1 MNQNFILQELN
12 SIKII
17 VEKELKKKG
26 YVPAKRKQDGS
37 VKIGN
42 FSIIKEQD
50 GFYSVLDSNNNI
62 IAGRINLPHSAAIFA
77 NNLALGRWTDREIL
91 DIDRRYGH
99 YSFDEQL
106 SKFHFSKNFHSK
118 NYDKAEIMN
127 EKYRTARLKKNFYK
141 NKILTGFDKLIKIT

>member
-1 MNQNFILQELN
+1 MNQDFILQELN
-12 SIKII
+12 SIKVI

-26 YVPAKRKQDGS
+26 YVPAKRKQDGT
-37 VKIGN
+37 VRIGN

-106 SKFHFSKNFHSK
+106 SKFHFSRNFHSK

>member
-26 YVPAKRKQDGS
+26 YVPAKRKEDGTI
-37 VKIGN
+37 KIGN

-50 GFYSVLDSNNNI
+50 GSYAVLDSNNNI
-62 IAGRINLPHSAAIFA
+62 IACRINLPHSAAIFA

>member
-106 SKFHFSKNFHSK
+106 SKFHFSRNFHSK

>member
-26 YVPAKRKQDGS
+26 YVPAKRKEDGTIR
-37 VKIGN
+37 IGN

-50 GFYSVLDSNNNI
+50 GSYAVLDSNNNI
-62 IAGRINLPHSAAIFA
+62 IACRINLPHSAAIFA

>member
-26 YVPAKRKQDGS
+26 YVPAKRKQDGT
-37 VKIGN
+37 VRIGN

-106 SKFHFSKNFHSK
+106 SKFHFSRNFHSK